1 MRAENPTLIIQI
13 EKEIIENLI
22 PIFPEPKRNNKKA
35 SLVPRFPGI
44 KDGIRVTT
52 PNITPTIQI

>member
-35 SLVPRFPGI
+35 SLVPRFPVL
-44 KDGIRVTT
+44 RMELELLPQTLHRQY
-52 PNITPTIQI
+52 NI